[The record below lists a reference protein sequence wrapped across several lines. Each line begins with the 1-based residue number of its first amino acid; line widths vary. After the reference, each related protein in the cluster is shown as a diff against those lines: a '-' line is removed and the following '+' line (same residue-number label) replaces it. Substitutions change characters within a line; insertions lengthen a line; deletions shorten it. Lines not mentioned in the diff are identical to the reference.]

1 MKNSMLGRINLYKR
15 CEVIMMF
22 DFQHQLKILPDKP
35 GVYIMKNSLGEV
47 IYVGKAK
54 VLKNRVRQY
63 FQNSKNHSEKVRAM
77 VKNIAEFEYIVTDSE
92 MEALILEC
100 NLIKKYSPRYNIALK
115 DDKFYPFIKIT
126 TNEDFPRVYVTRN
139 FAKDGNRYFGPYTNG
154 TAVYE
159 VMGLI
164 KKLFPLRTCKK
175 AIVEGGEP
183 TRACLNYHIN
193 LCKAPCAGYI
203 SKAEYWKM
211 IDEIIN
217 ILNGTDTS
225 IIKNLKLEME
235 KAAEELEFEKAAKIR
250 DRILAIE
257 LISEKQKMFTV
268 KEGDE
273 DFIDLYTDEKDG
285 CAQVFFVREGK
296 VTGREHFMIEN
307 ISDDPVKEVI
317 SSFIASFYGGT
328 AQIPKTIYVP
338 EEIEDQELIEKF
350 LTEKRGSKVWI
361 KVPKKGDK
369 KNLLDMVRNN
379 AKIMLDQFKE
389 KMVEEKELNKSALTE
404 LADVLGLDSLPA
416 RIEAYDISNIQGV
429 DSVGTM
435 VVFENGKAKNSDYRR
450 FKIKS
455 VKGPNDYESMREILS
470 RRFSHGLE
478 EVNKIKERNLEYSK
492 GKFCIFPD
500 LIMMDGGKGQ
510 VNIALEVLKD
520 FGIEIPVCGLVKD
533 DKHRTR
539 GIIFNNEEIL
549 IRRGSGLM
557 NLITRV
563 QDEVHRYA
571 ITYHRSLRDKRTL
584 HSVLE
589 DIPRIG
595 EKRRRN
601 LLMKFGSIDNIKKAS
616 MEELLDTPGID
627 KRAAESI
634 KQYFSS

>member
-1 MKNSMLGRINLYKR
+1 
-15 CEVIMMF
+15 MMF

-54 VLKNRVRQY
+54 ILKNRVRQY

-139 FAKDGNRYFGPYTNG
+139 FAKDGNKYFGPYTNG

-203 SKAEYWKM
+203 SKAEYWEM
-211 IDEIIN
+211 IDEIIS

-225 IIKNLKLEME
+225 IIKKLKVEME
-235 KAAEELEFEKAAKIR
+235 KAAEELEFEEAAKIR

-257 LISEKQKMFTV
+257 LIREKQKMFTV

-584 HSVLE
+584 HSILE

-627 KRAAESI
+627 RRAAESI

>member
-1 MKNSMLGRINLYKR
+1 
-15 CEVIMMF
+15 MMF

-225 IIKNLKLEME
+225 IIKKLKLEME

>member
-1 MKNSMLGRINLYKR
+1 
-15 CEVIMMF
+15 MMF

-193 LCKAPCAGYI
+193 LCKAPCAGYV

-563 QDEVHRYA
+563 QDDVHRYA

-584 HSVLE
+584 HSILE

>member
-1 MKNSMLGRINLYKR
+1 
-15 CEVIMMF
+15 MMF

-203 SKAEYWKM
+203 SKAEYWEM

-225 IIKNLKLEME
+225 IIKKLKLEME

-404 LADVLGLDSLPA
+404 LADVLGLDSLPV

-510 VNIALEVLKD
+510 VNIALEVLKG
-520 FGIEIPVCGLVKD
+520 FGIETPVCGLVKD
-533 DKHRTR
+533 HKHRTR

-584 HSVLE
+584 HSILE

>member
-1 MKNSMLGRINLYKR
+1 
-15 CEVIMMF
+15 MMF

-539 GIIFNNEEIL
+539 GIIFNNEEII

-584 HSVLE
+584 HSILE

>member
-1 MKNSMLGRINLYKR
+1 
-15 CEVIMMF
+15 MMF

-203 SKAEYWKM
+203 SKAEYWEM

-225 IIKNLKLEME
+225 IIKKLKLEME

-533 DKHRTR
+533 HKHRTR

-584 HSVLE
+584 HSILE

-595 EKRRRN
+595 KKRRRN

>member
-1 MKNSMLGRINLYKR
+1 
-15 CEVIMMF
+15 MF

-203 SKAEYWKM
+203 SKAEYWEM

-225 IIKNLKLEME
+225 IIKKLKLEME

-404 LADVLGLDSLPA
+404 LADVLGLDSLPV

-533 DKHRTR
+533 HKHRTR
-539 GIIFNNEEIL
+539 GIIFNNEEII

-584 HSVLE
+584 HSILE

>member
-1 MKNSMLGRINLYKR
+1 
-15 CEVIMMF
+15 MMF

-203 SKAEYWKM
+203 SKAEYWEM

-225 IIKNLKLEME
+225 IIKKLKLEME

-307 ISDDPVKEVI
+307 IGDDPVEEVI

-533 DKHRTR
+533 HKHRTR
-539 GIIFNNEEIL
+539 GIIFNNEEII

-584 HSVLE
+584 HSILE

>member
-1 MKNSMLGRINLYKR
+1 
-15 CEVIMMF
+15 MMF

-203 SKAEYWKM
+203 SKAEYWEM

-225 IIKNLKLEME
+225 IIKKLKLEME

-307 ISDDPVKEVI
+307 IGDDPVKEVI

-379 AKIMLDQFKE
+379 AKIMIDQFKE

-429 DSVGTM
+429 NSVGTM

-533 DKHRTR
+533 HKHRTR

-584 HSVLE
+584 HSILE

>member
-1 MKNSMLGRINLYKR
+1 
-15 CEVIMMF
+15 MMF

-54 VLKNRVRQY
+54 ILKNRVRQY

-203 SKAEYWKM
+203 SKAEYWEM
-211 IDEIIN
+211 IDEIIS

-225 IIKNLKLEME
+225 IIKKLKVEME

-257 LISEKQKMFTV
+257 LIREKQKMFTV

-539 GIIFNNEEIL
+539 EIIFNNEEIL

-557 NLITRV
+557 NLITRI

-584 HSVLE
+584 HSILE

-627 KRAAESI
+627 RRAAESI

>member
-1 MKNSMLGRINLYKR
+1 M
-15 CEVIMMF
+15 
-22 DFQHQLKILPDKP
+22 LPDKP

-203 SKAEYWKM
+203 SKAEYWEM

-225 IIKNLKLEME
+225 IIKKLKLEME

-533 DKHRTR
+533 HKHRTR

-584 HSVLE
+584 HSILE

>member
-1 MKNSMLGRINLYKR
+1 
-15 CEVIMMF
+15 MF

-203 SKAEYWKM
+203 SKAEYWEM

-584 HSVLE
+584 HSILE

-627 KRAAESI
+627 KGAAESI

>member
-1 MKNSMLGRINLYKR
+1 
-15 CEVIMMF
+15 MMF

-54 VLKNRVRQY
+54 ILKNRVRQY

-139 FAKDGNRYFGPYTNG
+139 FAKDGNKYFGPYTNG

-203 SKAEYWKM
+203 SKAEYWEM
-211 IDEIIN
+211 IDEIIS

-225 IIKNLKLEME
+225 ITKKLKVEME

-257 LISEKQKMFTV
+257 LIREKQKMFTV

-296 VTGREHFMIEN
+296 VTGREHFMIED
-307 ISDDPVKEVI
+307 IGDDPVKEVI

-533 DKHRTR
+533 HKHRTR

-584 HSVLE
+584 HSILE

>member
-1 MKNSMLGRINLYKR
+1 
-15 CEVIMMF
+15 MF

-54 VLKNRVRQY
+54 ILKNRVRQY

-139 FAKDGNRYFGPYTNG
+139 FAKDGNKYFGPYTNG

-203 SKAEYWKM
+203 SKAEYWEM
-211 IDEIIN
+211 IDEIIS

-225 IIKNLKLEME
+225 IIKKLKVEME

-257 LISEKQKMFTV
+257 LIREKQKMFTV

-404 LADVLGLDSLPA
+404 LADILGLDSLPA

-584 HSVLE
+584 HSILE

-627 KRAAESI
+627 RRAAESI

>member
-1 MKNSMLGRINLYKR
+1 
-15 CEVIMMF
+15 MMF

-203 SKAEYWKM
+203 SKAEYWEM

-225 IIKNLKLEME
+225 IIKKLKLEME

-285 CAQVFFVREGK
+285 CTQVFFVREGK

-404 LADVLGLDSLPA
+404 LADVLGLDSLPV

-584 HSVLE
+584 HSILE

>member
-1 MKNSMLGRINLYKR
+1 
-15 CEVIMMF
+15 MMF

-126 TNEDFPRVYVTRN
+126 TNEDFPRVYLTRN
-139 FAKDGNRYFGPYTNG
+139 FAKDGNKYFGPYTNG

-203 SKAEYWKM
+203 SKAEYWEM
-211 IDEIIN
+211 IDEIIS

-225 IIKNLKLEME
+225 IIKKLKVEME

-257 LISEKQKMFTV
+257 LIREKQKMFTV

-584 HSVLE
+584 HSILE

-601 LLMKFGSIDNIKKAS
+601 LLMKFGSIYNIKKAS

-627 KRAAESI
+627 RRAAESI

>member
-1 MKNSMLGRINLYKR
+1 
-15 CEVIMMF
+15 
-22 DFQHQLKILPDKP
+22 
-35 GVYIMKNSLGEV
+35 MKNSLGEV

-203 SKAEYWKM
+203 SKAEYWEM

-225 IIKNLKLEME
+225 IIKKLKLEME

-257 LISEKQKMFTV
+257 LISEKQKMFTI

-510 VNIALEVLKD
+510 VNIALEVLKG

-533 DKHRTR
+533 HKHRTR

-584 HSVLE
+584 HSILE